1 MIFVGTVLT
10 SGGSLKG
17 KGQFVIC
24 INSVWDPFQGKEK
37 VAKVVCT
44 NVDPPT
50 LGCLSALACSEIS
63 LIWIY

>member
-10 SGGSLKG
+10 PGGSLKG

-37 VAKVVCT
+37 VAYVVCT

-50 LGCLSALACSEIS
+50 LWCLSALALAQRSV
-63 LIWIY
+63 